1 MDLSKIG
8 YFIPD
13 VEPLLPNNMP
23 VFWDIWNA
31 KKDLLTKAK
40 KDNLGISTGN
50 DLQVLYEQAT
60 FEGMIT
66 WMKND
71 KYLKGSTWKQNV
83 VLDAPE
89 MWNAY
94 VQEMEEKM
102 PWYECEVVVLW
113 AAIKQVHYHLDLA
126 PLQPAPVAIRSLIHD
141 TNPSPT
147 FKLRYNATGEQRH
160 VPYTKERN
168 TFAFN
173 NLKFAHGADYH
184 PEHYKIL
191 MKTFGRVKD
200 QGLLLKQIQESKEK
214 GLIWDVEQGV
224 NS

>member
-23 VFWDIWNA
+23 LFWDIWNT
-31 KKDLLTKAK
+31 KKDFLTKARP
-40 KDNLGISTGN
+40 DNFDMSTGN
-50 DLQVLYEQAT
+50 DLQMLYENAT

-94 VQEMEEKM
+94 VQEMEENM
-102 PWYECEVVVLW
+102 FLNYGP
-113 AAIKQVHYHLDLA
+113 
-126 PLQPAPVAIRSLIHD
+126 
-141 TNPSPT
+141 
-147 FKLRYNATGEQRH
+147 
-160 VPYTKERN
+160 
-168 TFAFN
+168 
-173 NLKFAHGADYH
+173 
-184 PEHYKIL
+184 
-191 MKTFGRVKD
+191 
-200 QGLLLKQIQESKEK
+200 
-214 GLIWDVEQGV
+214 
-224 NS
+224 